1 MKLFENKIIVSFG
14 DSVMKGI
21 VTESEKSC
29 ESGQMRYVISENS
42 FTSIC
47 EKRLGARISNFGRF
61 GNTVRRGLRDV
72 RRHFMQVEGAQYALL
87 EFGGNDSNHNWKAIS
102 ENPDGD
108 FTPDTEP
115 AEFIEGYKELLE
127 TVRSGKCC
135 PVILS
140 LPPIDPVKFFRN
152 ISRDFTP
159 VQVRNVL
166 EWLGGT
172 VNPISNW
179 HEMYNLELYRL
190 AASSNVPVIDIT
202 TCFLSRRNYSDY
214 LCEDGM
220 HPNEEGHKLISDA
233 ILSFS
238 I

>member
-21 VTESEKSC
+21 VTERENSQET
-29 ESGQMRYVISENS
+29 GQMRYVISDNS

-47 EKRLGARISNFGRF
+47 ERRLGSRICNFGRF

-72 RRHFMQVEGAQYALL
+72 RRHFIQVEEAQFALL
-87 EFGGNDSNHNWKAIS
+87 EFGGNDSNHDWNAIS
-102 ENPDGD
+102 ENPEGN
-108 FTPDTEP
+108 FSPDTAP
-115 AEFIEGYKELLE
+115 AEFISGYKELIQ
-127 TVRSGKCC
+127 TVREGKCS
-135 PVILS
+135 PVILT
-140 LPPIDPVKFFRN
+140 LPPVDPVKFFRN

-159 VQVRNVL
+159 EQVQNVL

-190 AASSNVPVIDIT
+190 ASTCNVPVIDIT
-202 TCFLSRRNYSDY
+202 TCFLARRNYSDY

-220 HPNEEGHKLISDA
+220 HPNEEGHRLISDA

>member
-87 EFGGNDSNHNWKAIS
+87 EIITGRRFPRIR
-102 ENPDGD
+102 
-108 FTPDTEP
+108 
-115 AEFIEGYKELLE
+115 
-127 TVRSGKCC
+127 TV
-135 PVILS
+135 IS
-140 LPPIDPVKFFRN
+140 LPIPNPQNSLKDTRN
-152 ISRDFTP
+152 C
-159 VQVRNVL
+159 L
-166 EWLGGT
+166 
-172 VNPISNW
+172 
-179 HEMYNLELYRL
+179 RL
-190 AASSNVPVIDIT
+190 
-202 TCFLSRRNYSDY
+202 
-214 LCEDGM
+214 
-220 HPNEEGHKLISDA
+220 
-233 ILSFS
+233 
-238 I
+238 